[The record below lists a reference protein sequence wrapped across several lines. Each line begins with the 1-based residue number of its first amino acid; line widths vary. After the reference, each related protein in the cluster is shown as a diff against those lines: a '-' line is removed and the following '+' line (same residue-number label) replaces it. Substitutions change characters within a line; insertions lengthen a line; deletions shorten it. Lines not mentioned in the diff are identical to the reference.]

1 MDRETWKIKT
11 CPVCKTKFLSTTG
24 KDIYCGRKCYMAQR
38 FGMPRKKKEG
48 TSRQEKKFSLLRRG
62 ACVEIGSRIMEFQK
76 IASV

>member
-38 FGMPRKKKEG
+38 FGMPRKKKDG
-48 TSRQEKKFSLLRRG
+48 TP
-62 ACVEIGSRIMEFQK
+62 
-76 IASV
+76 

>member
-38 FGMPRKKKEG
+38 FGMPRKKKDG
-48 TSRQEKKFSLLRRG
+48 TPRKEILAAAEK
-62 ACVEIGSRIMEFQK
+62 CVC
-76 IASV
+76 

>member
-48 TSRQEKKFSLLRRG
+48 TS
-62 ACVEIGSRIMEFQK
+62 
-76 IASV
+76 